1 MSEKQSENGGDHEG
15 QEEEEEETV
24 EAKSGTQSSAHPEQS
39 NVEAES
45 APPPPEISRSHKPLE
60 GLTTR
65 KSLNRSVFSKPKSR
79 FGEQPAP
86 IDSSVLEETSLEQV
100 GADFTSFKEGSSMRI
115 LMESSEKALEGILEM
130 QPAKGV
136 EVGKEET
143 VEAKGPLLKGSE
155 SSAPEQSNLNL
166 PMSAESLRVGS
177 PPPEIHISSRR
188 NSLTRSSSLQT
199 QVEIW

>member
-1 MSEKQSENGGDHEG
+1 MSEKQSDNGGEHEG
-15 QEEEEEETV
+15 QEEDVQQETV
-24 EAKSGTQSSAHPEQS
+24 EAKSGTESSAHPEQS

-100 GADFTSFKEGSSMRI
+100 GADFTSFKEGSPMR
-115 LMESSEKALEGILEM
+115 
-130 QPAKGV
+130 
-136 EVGKEET
+136 
-143 VEAKGPLLKGSE
+143 
-155 SSAPEQSNLNL
+155 
-166 PMSAESLRVGS
+166 
-177 PPPEIHISSRR
+177 
-188 NSLTRSSSLQT
+188 
-199 QVEIW
+199 